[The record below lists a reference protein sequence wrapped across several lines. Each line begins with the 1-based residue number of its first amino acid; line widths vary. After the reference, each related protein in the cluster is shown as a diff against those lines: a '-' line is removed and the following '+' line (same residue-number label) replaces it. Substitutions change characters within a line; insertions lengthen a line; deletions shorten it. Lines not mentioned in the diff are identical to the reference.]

1 MDKLKKW
8 YSEHKDEPL
17 FKAKLLVVF
26 LVILAICVQIYA
38 NYRDKEETLQT
49 ETSAVE
55 MTAEEPEEDIV
66 LIFWENSRAHFIAF
80 IGVTAALAF
89 VKYKNRRKIKE
100 SG

>member
-1 MDKLKKW
+1 MNKLRKW
-8 YSEHKDEPL
+8 YGENKDKPL

-26 LVILAICVQIYA
+26 LVILAIGVQIYA
-38 NYRDKEETLQT
+38 DYRDKKETLQT

-55 MTAEEPEEDIV
+55 VTVEETEEDIV

-89 VKYKNRRKIKE
+89 AKYKNRRKIKE

>member
-1 MDKLKKW
+1 MNKLKKW

-17 FKAKLLVVF
+17 FKGKLLVVF

-38 NYRDKEETLQT
+38 DYRDKKETLQT

-55 MTAEEPEEDIV
+55 VTAEETEEDIV
-66 LIFWENSRAHFIAF
+66 LTFWENSRAHFIAF

-89 VKYKNRRKIKE
+89 VKYRNRRKIRE